1 LVVVGVPVAPTA
13 PFVPVVVDVVDDEEP
28 FVVVGGEAPPE
39 PVGLE
44 LVVVVVVVLHTPRRC
59 ASGPHVEAVAS
70 VCSNETFC
78 APIVDERG

>member
-1 LVVVGVPVAPTA
+1 VVGVPVAPTA
-13 PFVPVVVDVVDDEEP
+13 PFAPAVVEVVEDDEA

-39 PVGLE
+39 PVGLG

-70 VCSNETFC
+70 V
-78 APIVDERG
+78 

>member
-13 PFVPVVVDVVDDEEP
+13 PFAPAVVEVVEDDEA

-39 PVGLE
+39 PVGLG
-44 LVVVVVVVLHTPRRC
+44 LVVVVVVVVLHAPRRC

-70 VCSNETFC
+70 V
-78 APIVDERG
+78 